1 MEALKNYKLHIMTLA
16 IVIISELIGIRKIG
30 ILVLMPIL
38 YATII
43 GGVLSW
49 RKFNFSYC
57 FSDIISESWT
67 WSRTTIT
74 SNSCS

>member
-38 YATII
+38 YATIM
-43 GGVLSW
+43 GGS
-49 RKFNFSYC
+49 
-57 FSDIISESWT
+57 
-67 WSRTTIT
+67 
-74 SNSCS
+74 